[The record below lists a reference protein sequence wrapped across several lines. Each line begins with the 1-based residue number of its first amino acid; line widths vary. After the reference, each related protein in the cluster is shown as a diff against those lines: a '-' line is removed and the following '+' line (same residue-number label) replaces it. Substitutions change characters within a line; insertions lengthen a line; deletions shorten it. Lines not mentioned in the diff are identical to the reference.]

1 MAAGGRWEEAE
12 GHYRT
17 ALRQAHELPHRIA
30 QPEVRR
36 WYATMLLDRNAAGD
50 RDKVR
55 TILGEAIEM
64 YEQIGM
70 PRHVELARGML
81 KAM

>member
-1 MAAGGRWEEAE
+1 
-12 GHYRT
+12 
-17 ALRQAHELPHRIA
+17 
-30 QPEVRR
+30 
-36 WYATMLLDRNAAGD
+36 MLLDRNAAGD